1 MKTEHFM
8 VKVID
13 NITNLMLV
21 FLPFS
26 MIANYLNGR
35 ISFAILYLFIFV
47 ATLKHR
53 SCYHKE
59 KDVHKATEQILI
71 ILFGLFFAFF
81 IIGQQSSFDVLW
93 ILVIPII
100 ALMTATLVRLKVWLY
115 RVNAGVI
122 FFLLGSYFFPEY
134 IKYDSFALW
143 SLLWATIFVSYMVY
157 SYKKVQEKLENQIA
171 SYQHSL
177 EDKIKQGIEE
187 IELLNE
193 DLNATQ
199 IEILQRLGTLGEYRS
214 KETGAH
220 VKRVGLYTKSL
231 ALLAGVDEAEA
242 ELFERAAPL
251 HDIGKVGIEDA
262 ILHKPAKL
270 TEAEYEV
277 MKNHA
282 SIGEKILS
290 GSNKPL
296 IQIAAEIA
304 GGHHEK
310 YDGSGYP
317 RSLVGKEIPLCAR
330 IVAIADVFDALYSS
344 RVYKKSWSIEAI
356 IKHFRVESGRHFD
369 PKLCK
374 LFLQNIDEFVAIYEE
389 NSYEKE

>member
-8 VKVID
+8 AKVID

-35 ISFAILYLFIFV
+35 ISFAILYLFVFV

-59 KDVHKATEQILI
+59 KDVHKAAEQILI

-157 SYKKVQEKLENQIA
+157 SYKKVQEKLENKIA

-177 EDKIKQGIEE
+177 EDKIKQGIKE

-220 VKRVGLYTKSL
+220 VKRVGIYTKNL
-231 ALLAGVDEAEA
+231 ALLAGVDESEA

-262 ILHKPAKL
+262 ILNKPAKL
-270 TEAEYEV
+270 TEAEYEG
-277 MKNHA
+277 MKHHA

-310 YDGSGYP
+310 YNGEGYP
-317 RSLVGKEIPLCAR
+317 RKLIGEDIPLSAR

-344 RVYKKSWSIEAI
+344 RVYKEGWELKEVIEYFKSQRAL
-356 IKHFRVESGRHFD
+356 HFD
-369 PKLCK
+369 PLLCD
-374 LFLQNIDEFVAIYEE
+374 LFVENIDEFVAIYDQNQE
-389 NSYEKE
+389 